1 MISIYNKETESSL
14 NLRKAEFFDKYN
26 KIIQWGRSNP
36 VHFIERIFNI
46 EMLDYQKYVFLNTW
60 VSEHAV
66 WVMSRN
72 AGKSFL
78 GALYMM
84 TRAVL
89 FPNCKIFIMGHTGY
103 QAKDTFTKIEDITK
117 KKIPSIHDPNDIFF
131 NEIVKNNANTDGFTH
146 DSSQYALELYNGSTI
161 TSLVGKAEN
170 IVGKRSNLNFY
181 DEAGK
186 IDQHFFG
193 LTEPFTTQ
201 STDFKTGKG
210 YNDKVFPKNIPTQII
225 YASSAEGVDSHL
237 WTQYVECAKNMMM
250 GIPGYFCAD
259 VNCEM
264 PLHPYLNGL
273 ATPPLLKQ
281 SEVDNALRTNEYK
294 ALREYYNIF
303 DTNGGTDAA
312 VPRSAI
318 IRNEEVYLPS
328 DRSQGSDKRYVLL
341 YDPALQMDNSFV
353 LVGEIFKDPEKGYM
367 GRIVNGINLVE
378 RISPTDKKPLRIP
391 EQKEWI
397 TKLLLLY
404 NGGNNE
410 YDNLDMCIDA
420 GAGGNGRA
428 MGDLLMPKW
437 LDDNGNLHNG
447 IYDENEETEAYV
459 TMFTKKFPTAKPI
472 LHFYEPVKLKSAM
485 YGALSD
491 MMQQDLIKM
500 PISLP
505 RNGEMEMEDGTVK
518 ILTQE
523 ETRALLEIDLMKEE
537 VMSIQKTKSNAGNII
552 YKLPP
557 NKERKMHDDRA
568 YCMAMFGYFL
578 SELRRS
584 EMSKLDKPTDTFG
597 DYLAKLNENRN
608 NVEKKI
614 SPFAKSVN
622 PFAARR

>member
-1 MISIYNKETESSL
+1 MISIYNRQTESSL

-26 KIIQWGRSNP
+26 KIIQWGRANP
-36 VHFIERIFNI
+36 VHFIDRIFNI

-84 TRAVL
+84 TRAIL
-89 FPNCKIFIMGHTGY
+89 FPNCKIYIMGHTGY
-103 QAKDTFTKIEDITK
+103 QAKDTFTKIEDIAK
-117 KKIPSIHDPNDIFF
+117 KKIPSINNPNDIFY
-131 NEIVKNNANTDGFTH
+131 NELVKNNANTDGFTH
-146 DSSQYALELYNGSTI
+146 DSSQYELELYNGSSI

-210 YNDKVFPKNIPTQII
+210 YNEKVFPRNIPTQII

-250 GIPGYFCAD
+250 GVPGFFCAD
-259 VNCEM
+259 INCEM
-264 PLHPYLNGL
+264 PLHPYKNGI

-312 VPRSAI
+312 VSRGTI
-318 IRNEEVYLPS
+318 LRNEEVYLPQ
-328 DRSQGSDKRYVLL
+328 DRSEGDDRHYLFC
-341 YDPALQMDNSFV
+341 YDPALQMDNSFI
-353 LVGEIFKDPEKGYM
+353 LISEIYKDKKNGWM
-367 GRIVNGINLVE
+367 ARIVNGINMVE
-378 RISPTDKKPLRIP
+378 RLGPTDKRPLRIP

-397 TKLLLLY
+397 TKLLLMY
-404 NGGNNE
+404 NGKNPE
-410 YDNLDMCIDA
+410 YTNVDMCLDA

-428 MGDLLMPKW
+428 IGDLLMPRW
-437 LDDNGNLHNG
+437 NDDNGYTHEG
-447 IYDENEETEAYV
+447 IYDENEPGEAYV
-459 TMFTKKFPTAKPI
+459 SMFRTKFPGAKPI
-472 LHFYEPVKLKSAM
+472 LHFYEPVKLKSTM
-485 YGALSD
+485 YGALTD

-500 PISLP
+500 PVSMP
-505 RNGEMEMEDGTVK
+505 NSGELEMEDGTLKV
-518 ILTQE
+518 LTQE
-523 ETRALLEIDLMKEE
+523 ELRALLEIDLMKEE

-568 YCMAMFGYFL
+568 YCMAMLGYYL
-578 SELRRS
+578 SELRRD
-584 EMSKLDKPTDTFG
+584 EMAKADTPTDTFG
-597 DYLAKLNENRN
+597 DYLSKLRGSSQPA
-608 NVEKKI
+608 EKKL
-614 SPFAKSVN
+614 N
-622 PFAARR
+622 PFANTRNPFRR